1 MTAHLVPLA
10 LKLSFD
16 PGCSIDSVAECVQCC
31 VHNIPC
37 AASIVGTRDLFLLL
51 TCWLLVC
58 NCIFSTE
65 SAHLLV
71 VCSGS

>member
-16 PGCSIDSVAECVQCC
+16 PGCSIDSVAECAQCC

-37 AASIVGTRDLFLLL
+37 VTSIVRTRDLFLLL
-51 TCWLLVC
+51 TLNMLV
-58 NCIFSTE
+58 TR
-65 SAHLLV
+65 V
-71 VCSGS
+71 